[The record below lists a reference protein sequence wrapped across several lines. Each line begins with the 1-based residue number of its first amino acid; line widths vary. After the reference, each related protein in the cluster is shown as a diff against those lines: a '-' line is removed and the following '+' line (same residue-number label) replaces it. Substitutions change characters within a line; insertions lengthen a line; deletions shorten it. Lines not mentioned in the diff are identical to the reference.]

1 MLLLPKNKLLKQ
13 RLIFSLGALL
23 IFSLILIAYLTIRVI
38 HLRKSPPFL
47 NVGTLKTKT
56 VNIPCNQ
63 RTNQSGW
70 EIKNNKLITYPHCL
84 TVMNS
89 RFGSRFNLD
98 WYFSD
103 QKVKSSVMGTLEDK
117 DIGLG
122 LKLINNKGNKETVF
136 PISPNSSFN
145 KQTNEL
151 GLTYQKINFE
161 NEELIISL
169 TIKSPFS
176 ESLSADDENTKLS
189 SAPFFYLQ
197 ITGSNKTNKTLEHT
211 LNFTLAN
218 PGEIKNN
225 QLYFSDPVRRDGLRA
240 LTAVDNNI
248 KPFIEGSRGGFSL
261 PLNLKPK
268 TSTTF
273 NLIYTGFL
281 DGGAITDISN
291 PENKKIMKF
300 TYTRWFKNLKEVIS
314 YAQSNY
320 KKIEN
325 NRTNFEKKLV
335 VSPLSP
341 QQKWLTAQ
349 AFHSYIGNTW
359 LIDNNFFVWEG
370 EFKYLN
376 TVDVAHDYDIL
387 PGLYFPWAIKLEL
400 NSWAKSVKE
409 DKFGKVI
416 PHDLGGRFDLKY
428 RQEYA
433 IEGNETS
440 GMPVEENCNFILLAY
455 WYYHQTKDTEY
466 IKQLLPL
473 IKNLCQSL
481 INRDTN
487 NNGIADQGIGM
498 TTYDNDGNLALKNAP
513 DSNYLGIKQLSAY
526 LAAKKMFIDFKDKEG
541 QQLTNKQAKLI
552 AESLKQAY
560 GKYGFIPLSLDPDFQ
575 EKDGPKGTQEQGFAF
590 ITGLFYPALT
600 SLESPILKDLLPI
613 LSDSYKQAYK
623 KSLVKDENGK
633 TYGLQLAEH
642 QSLHLGW
649 LSHSAMADYIAKKL
663 FNQDYNSSQ
672 YWFPLL
678 YDNPY
683 SFADGQYFNQPS
695 HPETTLIFYPR
706 AAAIFSLLNL

>member
-1 MLLLPKNKLLKQ
+1 MLLLPKNKLFKK
-13 RLIFSLGALL
+13 RLVFSLGALL
-23 IFSLILIAYLTIRVI
+23 VFSLILIAYLTIQVI
-38 HLRKSPPFL
+38 RLRKSPPFL
-47 NVGTLKTKT
+47 NIGSLKTRT
-56 VNIPCNQ
+56 ANIPCNQ
-63 RTNQSGW
+63 RINQSGW
-70 EIKNNKLITYPHCL
+70 EIKNNKLVTYPHCL

-98 WYFSD
+98 WYFSS

-117 DIGLG
+117 DIGLA
-122 LKLINNKGNKETVF
+122 LKLITDDKNKETIF

-151 GLTYQKINFE
+151 GLTYQKISFE

-197 ITGSNKTNKTLEHT
+197 LTGSNKTKKTLDYT

-218 PGEIKNN
+218 PGEIKDN
-225 QLYFSDPVRRDGLRA
+225 QLYFSDPIRRDGLRV
-240 LTAVDNNI
+240 LTTVNNTL

-261 PLNLKPK
+261 PINLKPK
-268 TSTTF
+268 TSIVF
-273 NLIYTGFL
+273 DLIYAGFL

-300 TYTRWFKNLKEVIS
+300 AYTKWFKNLKEVIS
-314 YAQSNY
+314 YAQSDY
-320 KKIEN
+320 EKIEKK
-325 NRTNFEKKLV
+325 RLQFEKNLQN
-335 VSPLSP
+335 SQLTP

-349 AFHSYIGNTW
+349 AFHSYLGNTW
-359 LIDNNFFVWEG
+359 LVGKSFFVWEG

-376 TVDVAHDYDIL
+376 TLDVAHDYDVL
-387 PGLYFPWAIKLEL
+387 AGLYFPWAIKLEL
-400 NSWAKSVKE
+400 NSWAKSAKE

-416 PHDLGGRFDLKY
+416 PHDLGFHFSLKN

-433 IEGNETS
+433 IQGNETS
-440 GMPVEENCNFILLAY
+440 GMPVEENCNFILLTY
-455 WYYHQTKDTEY
+455 WYYQQTKDTEY

-473 IKNLCQSL
+473 IKDLSQSL

-498 TTYDNDGNLALKNAP
+498 TTYDNDGNLALKQAP
-513 DSNYLGIKQLSAY
+513 DSAYLGIKQLTAY
-526 LAAKKMFIDFKDKEG
+526 LAAEKLFKLTDDQVNQKKVSR
-541 QQLTNKQAKLI
+541 QAQLI
-552 AESLKQAY
+552 AESFKKAHD
-560 GKYGFIPLSLDPDFQ
+560 KYGFIPLSLDPNFQ
-575 EKDGPKGTQEQGFAF
+575 EKDGPRGTEEQGFAAF
-590 ITGLFYPALT
+590 TGLFYPALT
-600 SLESPILKDLLPI
+600 DLDSPILKDLLPI
-613 LSDSYKQAYK
+613 LSDSYKQAYE
-623 KSLVKDENGK
+623 KSLVKNENSK
-633 TYGLQLAEH
+633 PFGLQLAEH

-649 LSHSAMADYIAKKL
+649 LSHSTMADYIAKKL
-663 FNQDYNSSQ
+663 FNQDYDSTK

-683 SFADGQYFNQPS
+683 SFADGQYFNQPNK
-695 HPETTLIFYPR
+695 PQTTLIFYPR
-706 AAAIFSLLNL
+706 GAAIFSHLVK